1 MAKGNKCI
9 NKSIAKEIEFGKIIQ
24 DIPEIEHNG
33 EMYPLFTVI
42 SPTHCSICGSKLRSN
57 EKYDRFVISSYGVIV
72 CPTTYWIC
80 LNDECKKHHTDTIIG
95 VTGSANYSDEFL
107 EKQMYVRYGSH
118 CSLWNT
124 RIAGEIFT
132 EGLTDNSGR
141 APCATTLWKYEQAQ
155 GKMSGKELSNQKID
169 FNGKLYIDGY
179 WIKTGW
185 QKYIESQMGKKFT
198 TRQWKRIRNK
208 IIYVVATED
217 YVVLD
222 FQITNNMPSYLELL
236 PLLKR
241 IKNRIPEEN
250 ILKIVSDEDSAI
262 IGSVKSVFSSTP
274 HSFCVFHQLKSVT
287 KKYLDEFRK
296 IENIPHYDR
305 QIYDIATDLILS
317 ESVIHLSIHYKNIM
331 EMVSEEIMSKTSKN
345 VIKYIKDIYSK
356 NKELLEAGFTPET
369 NNVMEQLFSMID
381 AFVYQARSFKTK
393 SGLANFCY
401 NLFAFMNKRR
411 FNTGK
416 WKGYS
421 PLDRAQK
428 NYG

>member
-1 MAKGNKCI
+1 MAKGNKYI
-9 NKSIAKEIEFGKIIQ
+9 NKSIAKEVKHGKIIQ
-24 DIPEIEHNG
+24 DLPEIEHNG

-42 SPTHCSICGSKLRSN
+42 PHTHCCICGSKLKSN
-57 EKYDRFVISSYGVIV
+57 EKYDRSIISSYGIIT

-80 LNDECKKHHTDTIIG
+80 SNNECKKHHTDTIIG
-95 VTGSANYSDEFL
+95 VHESANYSDEFL
-107 EKQMYVRYGSH
+107 EKQMHIRYGSH

-124 RIAGEIFT
+124 RTAGETFT
-132 EGLTDNSGR
+132 EGLTDDFGR
-141 APCATTLWKYEQAQ
+141 APCVTTLWKYEQTQ
-155 GKMSGKELSNQKID
+155 GKISSEELSNQRIN
-169 FNGKLYIDGY
+169 FNGKLQIDGY

-185 QKYIESQMGKKFT
+185 KTYIEAQMGKQFT
-198 TRQWKRIRNK
+198 TKQWKKIRNK

-222 FQITNNMPSYLELL
+222 FQITNNNPSYIELL

-241 IKNRIPEEN
+241 IKNRIPAEN

-262 IGSVKSVFSSTP
+262 IGSVMSVFPNVP
-274 HSFCVFHQLKSVT
+274 HSFCVFHQLKNIT
-287 KKYLDEFRK
+287 KKYFEEFK
-296 IENIPHYDR
+296 NIRDIPDYDR
-305 QIYDIATDLILS
+305 QICKIARDLICS
-317 ESVIHLSIHYKNIM
+317 ESVIHLSIHYKKI
-331 EMVSEEIMSKTSKN
+331 IDMSLDGIISNASKK
-345 VIKYIKDIYSK
+345 VIKYVKDIYPINRK
-356 NKELLEAGFTPET
+356 LLEAGFTPET

-416 WKGYS
+416 WKSHS
-421 PLDRAQK
+421 PLGRAQK